1 VLHLLLLA
9 DVKGMNLRE
18 ALLSECAVGALSL
31 SPGLRKGAPSRP
43 GGRTVARTSEIP
55 PAVEPSKGDHMGA
68 DDKVE
73 NTTEKLAGKAKEA
86 FGHATNDDEKVAEG
100 RGDQSK
106 ADLKQAGENVKDAF
120 K

>member
-1 VLHLLLLA
+1 MASAGL
-9 DVKGMNLRE
+9 G
-18 ALLSECAVGALSL
+18 LSTGF
-31 SPGLRKGAPSRP
+31 RKGALFRR
-43 GGRTVARTSEIP
+43 GGRTVAATSEIP